1 VTLLRLVAMQVMP
14 IGAHQQSLWS
24 GAGAG
29 DERAHRALARVQT
42 LLGHGS
48 VVTAVV
54 DGGRAPAERTRLV
67 PWGDETPTAPAV
79 DHARPPWPGH
89 IPAPAPS
96 VLIDPP
102 RPVQV
107 LDAAGQP
114 VTITAR
120 GAVPTA
126 PTRLALGSG
135 APVAI
140 TAWAGPWPVDDSWWN
155 HARSRPR
162 PVDAVNLVNPIDPV
176 NPVNPASPV
185 TGTSSPAL
193 RRRARFQLVDVHGRA
208 YLVTC
213 AVPLVLPAVVGDTTA
228 VADAD
233 DCSPR
238 WTLDALYD

>member
-1 VTLLRLVAMQVMP
+1 
-14 IGAHQQSLWS
+14 
-24 GAGAG
+24 
-29 DERAHRALARVQT
+29 VQT

-67 PWGDETPTAPAV
+67 PWGDERGRDERGRDETPTAPAV

-162 PVDAVNLVNPIDPV
+162 PVDAVSPVSPVDPGNPIDPV
-176 NPVNPASPV
+176 
-185 TGTSSPAL
+185 TGTNSPAL

-213 AVPLVLPAVVGDTTA
+213 AVPLVLPAAVGDTTA